1 MLVFAM
7 GEDGLTKMD
16 NVSVLISFA
25 FSPAGFTARSK
36 LALTTRAAEIA
47 AERSAFTMLANEGR
61 LPAVIGHDWTGFPGK
76 TEDAAA
82 IFRCGSLTEAGK
94 LALSPM

>member
-1 MLVFAM
+1 M

-16 NVSVLISFA
+16 NVSVLISFT

-61 LPAVIGHDWTGFPGK
+61 LPAVIGHDWTGFPARRK
-76 TEDAAA
+76 TLRQSFDAN
-82 IFRCGSLTEAGK
+82 
-94 LALSPM
+94 LSPRPVNWP

>member
-1 MLVFAM
+1 MTPQIVA
-7 GEDGLTKMD
+7 DNGLTGLF
-16 NVSVLISFA
+16 VSNLEFIVMPSRVGKRA
-25 FSPAGFTARSK
+25 RGAGFS
-36 LALTTRAAEIA
+36 
-47 AERSAFTMLANEGR
+47 SGR
-61 LPAVIGHDWTGFPGK
+61 LGIIRATGFPGK